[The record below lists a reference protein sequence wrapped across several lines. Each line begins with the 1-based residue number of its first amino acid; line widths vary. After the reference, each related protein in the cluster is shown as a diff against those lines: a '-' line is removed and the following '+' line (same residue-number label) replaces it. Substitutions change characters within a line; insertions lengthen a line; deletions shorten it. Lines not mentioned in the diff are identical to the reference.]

1 MHAENCVVL
10 RVTARGNQTR
20 GKDAAAVEQE
30 EKGMRGGSGGGGGV
44 GLAVAEGSFTCCR
57 CAPFLFFFFYIS
69 HSPRAYATGWRQCRG
84 WTKGGCRAARR
95 GGWDSRVV
103 LFANMLPIRR
113 RIDVCLLFDVA
124 AVAGVVAGV
133 VSAVVNS
140 ST

>member
-20 GKDAAAVEQE
+20 GKDAKSGRLLSRRRV
-30 EKGMRGGSGGGGGV
+30 GG
-44 GLAVAEGSFTCCR
+44 GLAVAEGSFTCWR
-57 CAPFLFFFFYIS
+57 CAPFFSAVVYFTFASRI
-69 HSPRAYATGWRQCRG
+69 CRRLAPVQG
-84 WTKGGCRAARR
+84 EECRWGGRR
-95 GGWDSRVV
+95 FAEQSAGWDLRVV

-124 AVAGVVAGV
+124 AVAAAVVV
-133 VSAVVNS
+133 VVVNS